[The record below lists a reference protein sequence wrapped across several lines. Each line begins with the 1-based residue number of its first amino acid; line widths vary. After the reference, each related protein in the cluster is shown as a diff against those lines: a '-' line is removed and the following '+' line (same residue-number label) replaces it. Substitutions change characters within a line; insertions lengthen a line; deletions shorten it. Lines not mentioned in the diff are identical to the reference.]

1 LKSKSKKI
9 KEFLMLIKRKLTV
22 VILIGI
28 FLSTGSLQTFSSSRD
43 RDLKVMTY
51 NMYLGA
57 ELGDIF
63 TAQSPP
69 EVLLEVGEAYT
80 DMLAGN
86 VPERIAAIADQIEEG
101 GPVLVGLQ
109 EVALWR
115 VGAPFDPAP
124 ATNVTYDFLDML
136 LCELASR
143 NLRYAPI
150 AIQTNLDAEL
160 PGILSPTAALDIR
173 YTDRIAI
180 LARTD
185 LQESEFKLEQTDA
198 RNFATNL
205 QVPVLGQTVTV
216 LRGWT
221 SADVKFRGKPY
232 RFVNAHLESFFDLVQ
247 YAQANELLQGPATTE
262 RAFILVGDFNSD
274 AETGGV
280 SYQIFTGAGLR
291 DVWAEVNPGNP
302 GFTWALSGEIPS
314 DDMTPTERLDLIL
327 TRGPISFSG
336 ADVVGEEPGD
346 KTPSGFR
353 PSDHAGVIASVILE
367 P

>member
-1 LKSKSKKI
+1 
-9 KEFLMLIKRKLTV
+9 MLIKRRLIAIILTA
-22 VILIGI
+22 I
-28 FLSTGSLQTFSSSRD
+28 FLSTGSLQTFGSNRD
-43 RDLKVMTY
+43 RGLKVMTY

-57 ELGDIF
+57 ELGEIF
-63 TAQSPP
+63 TAQSPQ

-86 VPERIAAIADQIEEG
+86 VPERIAAIADQIEDG
-101 GPVLVGLQ
+101 GPVVVGLQ

-124 ATNVTYDFLDML
+124 ATNVTYDFLEML
-136 LCELASR
+136 LSELESR
-143 NLRYAPI
+143 DLRYAPI

-160 PGILSPTAALDIR
+160 PGILGPNAALDIR
-173 YTDRIAI
+173 YTDRVAI

-185 LQESEFKLEQTDA
+185 LHESEFKLEETDA
-198 RNFATNL
+198 SNFVTNL

-232 RFVNAHLESFFDLVQ
+232 RFVNTHLESFFDLVQ
-247 YAQANELLQGPATTE
+247 YAQATELLQGPAATE
-262 RAFILVGDFNSD
+262 SALILAGDFNSD
-274 AETGGV
+274 AQAGGV
-280 SYQIFTGAGLR
+280 SYQILTAAGLR
-291 DVWAEVNPGNP
+291 DVWSEINPASP
-302 GFTWALSGEIPS
+302 GFTWALCGEIPS
-314 DDMTPTERLDLIL
+314 NEMTPTQRLDLIL
-327 TRGPISFSG
+327 ARGPISFSN
-336 ADVVGEEPGD
+336 ADVVGEEAGD

-353 PSDHAGVIASVILE
+353 PSDHAGVSATVVLE